1 MLMRN
6 VYKIATL
13 VLSTILLNSI
23 AYATTYYAK
32 NTGDWNNATTWV
44 TGTCSSTMNATGSY
58 PKAGDVAVLCNNK
71 TVTIKGNESVQDIS
85 IDDGTLAFGNGAN
98 YTLTISGN
106 LTLDNKGILEY
117 TFNSGRQHTLS
128 IGGSVTNEGKVD
140 LLSDSN
146 DYVSITFNGA
156 SNTVVSGGGQW
167 RSLAFI
173 TLNKSTKNTVVDLQA
188 AGFSNQLT
196 TGANTILKTS
206 VVLTRGTLKHNN
218 TGTLGNVY
226 EAGLTKADV
235 FHIPYD
241 VVLQVSKGVVDNPST
256 ESTYL
261 NGKIIVDGGT
271 LNITSGSTF
280 PTYEG
285 LLYTN
290 TTNYA
295 ELYITS
301 GNLTIG
307 GGFTNQGNS
316 LVDFNMSGGTMN
328 ISTNGTTGETFYL
341 VSNCIFNMSGGTII
355 IHNKSNYSHPLI
367 GPKVDFSIWEASTY
381 NVTGGIIQF
390 GGTSS
395 TTAQTFRLDT
405 YSESLPNI
413 VLAGPIGKAAT
424 LVPYD
429 GVDIKMMSLE
439 INTGNTFDIRDTRL
453 LYTDSKKLIITS
465 TNNGS
470 YAFSNS
476 GTFTARTS
484 TVILNGADQSIS
496 GSTATNFYNLTINN
510 ITALLPATTT
520 FNTNATV
527 ANTLTMLNGL
537 ISLNS
542 NTLTLGTSAASTGT
556 LAYTSGWMEGGT
568 FTRFFSTTTIADGTG
583 TTKGFFPMGTKTDA
597 RSFYLS
603 APTTAPT
610 TGGSVSISHT
620 STKKRTPVSF
630 PDGMATVLARR
641 DDPWSVTSNLVGGT
655 YNLVAGG
662 TGFPG
667 IGNIA
672 NLRLTLNTSV
682 VGTAGTNAG
691 TNANPRVQRTSLSAG
706 QLSNNF
712 FISSVDIINS
722 PLPVELTAFYADP
735 LSETITIFW
744 TTASEKNN
752 ASFEVLKS
760 TDGITFSTIATIEGK
775 GNSNTTAN
783 YETTDAYPLNG
794 TSYYQLK
801 QIDYDGHINYSSII
815 SVEWS
820 TSGFQIYPS
829 PVEANQSLHI
839 LIPTSMSETHLKLTT
854 LYGDVVFE
862 KTIQPSTQSE
872 LVEIN
877 CVHLSSGIY
886 IVNSSNGTNQWK
898 KKIIIK

>member
-1 MLMRN
+1 MRN
-6 VYKIATL
+6 IYKIATL
-13 VLSTILLNSI
+13 VLSTILVSSI
-23 AYATTYYAK
+23 TYATTYYAR
-32 NTGDWNNATTWV
+32 NTGDWNSAMTWV
-44 TGTCSSTMNATGSY
+44 TGDCASMTNATGSY
-58 PKAGDVAVLCNNK
+58 PKAGDLAVLCNNK

-106 LTLDNKGILEY
+106 LTLNNKGILEY

-128 IGGSVTNEGKVD
+128 IGGNLTNEGKVD

-173 TLNKSTKNTVVDLQA
+173 TLNKSTKNTVLDLQD
-188 AGFSNQLT
+188 AGFSNELT
-196 TGANTILKTS
+196 KGANTISKTS

-226 EAGLTKADV
+226 EAGLTKADI

-241 VVLQVSKGVVDNPST
+241 VILQVSKGVVDNPST

-301 GNLTIG
+301 GTLNISG
-307 GGFTNQGNS
+307 AFTNQGSS

-328 ISTNGTTGETFYL
+328 ISTNGATGETFYL
-341 VSNCIFNMSGGTII
+341 VSDCNFNMSGGTII
-355 IHNKSNYSHPLI
+355 IHNKSNYTHPLI
-367 GPKVDFSIWEASTY
+367 GPKVDFSVWEASTY
-381 NVTGGIIQF
+381 NVTGGTIQF
-390 GGTSS
+390 GGSSS

-405 YSESLPNI
+405 DTEILPNI
-413 VLAGPIGKAAT
+413 VLAGPMGKGAT
-424 LVPYD
+424 LLPYD
-429 GVDIKMMSLE
+429 GGDLKMMSLK
-439 INTGNTFDIRDTRL
+439 INTGNTFDIRDIQFF
-453 LYTDSKKLIITS
+453 YNDSKKLTLTS
-465 TNNGS
+465 TNNGG

-510 ITALLPATTT
+510 ITALLPAATT

-527 ANTLTMLNGL
+527 TNTLTMLNGL

-620 STKKRTPVSF
+620 STKKRTAVSF
-630 PDGMATVLARR
+630 PDGMAMVLARR
-641 DDPWSVTSNLVGGT
+641 DDPWSITSNLVGGT

-682 VGTAGTNAG
+682 VGTAGTNTG
-691 TNANPRVQRTSLSAG
+691 TNANPQVQRTGLSAG

-722 PLPVELTAFYADP
+722 PLPVELTAFYAHP

-760 TDGITFSTIATIEGK
+760 TDGITFSTIATIQGK
-775 GNSNTTAN
+775 GNSNTTTN

-815 SVEWS
+815 SGEWS

-839 LIPTSMSETHLKLTT
+839 LIPISMSETHLKLTT
-854 LYGDVVFE
+854 LYGDIVFE